1 MLQQPITQTYWLVI
15 IMAIKNEHQ
24 TTLTEKIEWR
34 KTLWMFGFVKTT
46 ISTSLISTGVVLLFN
61 GITSHPLFTGFNEI
75 AIIVGFLMILGAVVT
90 IITIDRYKEKNR
102 TWNYWKTYWWKSE
115 IHSRRKNFRVHE
127 KIRKLNWHNISKY
140 SET

>member
-1 MLQQPITQTYWLVI
+1 MIMVIKTQ
-15 IMAIKNEHQ
+15 EHQ

-61 GITSHPLFTGFNEI
+61 GITSYPLFTGFHEI

-90 IITIDRYKEKNR
+90 IITIDRYKEKKK
-102 TWNYWKTYWWKSE
+102 KTELETIEKHIDE
-115 IHSRRKNFRVHE
+115 KAKFIAEE
-127 KIRKLNWHNISKY
+127 KILEYMKKLEN
-140 SET
+140 

>member
-1 MLQQPITQTYWLVI
+1 MLLQQTPIFLTWLV
-15 IMAIKNEHQ
+15 MTMHTEQKL
-24 TTLTEKIEWR
+24 TLTEKIEWR

-90 IITIDRYKEKNR
+90 IITIDRYKEKKK
-102 TWNYWKTYWWKSE
+102 KTELETIEKHIDE
-115 IHSRRKNFRVHE
+115 KAKFIAEE
-127 KIRKLNWHNISKY
+127 KILEYMKKLEN
-140 SET
+140 

>member
-1 MLQQPITQTYWLVI
+1 MP
-15 IMAIKNEHQ
+15 IKNEHQ

-90 IITIDRYKEKNR
+90 IITIDRYKEKKK
-102 TWNYWKTYWWKSE
+102 KTELETIEKHIDE
-115 IHSRRKNFRVHE
+115 KAKFIAEE
-127 KIRKLNWHNISKY
+127 KILEYMKKLICLVGLNYLRSSIENY
-140 SET
+140 